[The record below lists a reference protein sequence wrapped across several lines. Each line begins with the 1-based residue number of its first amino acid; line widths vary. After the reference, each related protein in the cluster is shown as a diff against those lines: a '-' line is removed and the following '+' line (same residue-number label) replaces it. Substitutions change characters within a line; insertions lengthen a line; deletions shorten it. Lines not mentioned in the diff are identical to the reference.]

1 MGFGSLG
8 FSELAVIFIIVL
20 VFFGPRRFP
29 EIARS
34 MGSAMREF
42 RRSLNQIQ
50 RELEEVDPRKD
61 MPGKD
66 ILDELRSGKE
76 MLNDLRS
83 GRPGKWLD
91 PNQPSTSPTTTP
103 DPGSTSEGS
112 GPELTGEARATAAA
126 AAASAPAWKPTTSV
140 TATPVS
146 PVPPAPHT
154 AGPAE
159 GLEGDDEQLPM
170 FENGDAAGTAP
181 TAEDAERDAGST
193 GGSRSD

>member
-61 MPGKD
+61 IPGKD
-66 ILDELRSGKE
+66 ILDDLRSGKE

-83 GRPGKWLD
+83 GKPGKWLD
-91 PNQPSTSPTTTP
+91 PNQPKSQPTTT
-103 DPGSTSEGS
+103 DPGSASEGT

-140 TATPVS
+140 MATPE
-146 PVPPAPHT
+146 PPEPPT
-154 AGPAE
+154 VGTDG
-159 GLEGDDEQLPM
+159 GLDGDDEQLPM
-170 FENGDAAGTAP
+170 FESGD
-181 TAEDAERDAGST
+181 EDASGETDEDVSRET
-193 GGSRSD
+193 GPTDDSRSG

>member
-61 MPGKD
+61 IPGKD
-66 ILDELRSGKE
+66 ILDEIRTGKPS
-76 MLNDLRS
+76 D
-83 GRPGKWLD
+83 WLD
-91 PNQPSTSPTTTP
+91 PNKSRAEPSPT
-103 DPGSTSEGS
+103 PGARVAPETSE
-112 GPELTGEARATAAA
+112 PQVTGEAMATAA
-126 AAASAPAWKPTTSV
+126 AAASAPAWTPTTTV
-140 TATPVS
+140 TETPKPS
-146 PVPPAPHT
+146 PPVPTEPQD
-154 AGPAE
+154 AE
-159 GLEGDDEQLPM
+159 GNADEQLPM
-170 FENGDAAGTAP
+170 FGGGTEEEESGGEP
-181 TAEDAERDAGST
+181 T
-193 GGSRSD
+193 GGSRSDSA